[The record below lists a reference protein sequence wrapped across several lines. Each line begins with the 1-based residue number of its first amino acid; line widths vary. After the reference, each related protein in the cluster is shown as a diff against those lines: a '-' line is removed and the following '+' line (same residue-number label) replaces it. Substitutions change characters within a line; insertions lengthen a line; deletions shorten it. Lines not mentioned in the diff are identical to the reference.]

1 MFQTDHLQVKSNLD
15 ELGQVLA
22 WFAQLEQSAIP
33 RTTWI
38 QCQTALAEGFTN
50 AVRHAHKDKSPETPV
65 EIEVSIQAQSLEI
78 RIWDCGAAFDLDKK
92 LETIPEMVDKS
103 AIGGRGLGLL
113 KRISDQLSYVR
124 TVDERNC
131 LLIVKHYS
139 TTASV

>member
-1 MFQTDHLQVKSNLD
+1 MFQKRQLQVTSNLD
-15 ELGQVLA
+15 ELNQVLV
-22 WFAQLEQSAIP
+22 WFACLEQSTIP

-50 AVRHAHKDKSPETPV
+50 AVRHAHKHKTPETPI
-65 EIEVSIQAQSLEI
+65 EIEVSIEAQCLEI
-78 RIWDCGAAFDLDKK
+78 RIWDSGAAFDLDEK
-92 LETIPEMVDKS
+92 LATLPEIVNQS

-113 KRISDQLSYVR
+113 KRISDHLSYLR

-139 TTASV
+139 TVASV